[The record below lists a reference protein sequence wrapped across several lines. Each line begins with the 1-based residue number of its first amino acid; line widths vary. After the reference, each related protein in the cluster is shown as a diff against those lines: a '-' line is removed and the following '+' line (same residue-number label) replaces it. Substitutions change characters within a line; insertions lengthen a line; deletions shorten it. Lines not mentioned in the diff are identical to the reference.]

1 MKYGYEEKSYKELIE
16 NYKVSGDKIVI
27 TFLDGTKNEILL
39 TKENERELL
48 SKMIKQAQERSESSA
63 LYIAKIRKKTLTNFV
78 TIIMGGI
85 LLDFAIVSATTAGN
99 SIFMGNVTESIAAIL
114 GSITGVCLVIGGIQ
128 YSFNDEI
135 EELEKYNIYLS
146 IRDELEKCISD
157 FDLFSGVEKMTE
169 KFNIN
174 TLDEYTLEDLIQISN
189 NLKRYK
195 EISSMPLTQ
204 VSEQAIEQSDEG
216 KQIVLQKN

>member
-114 GSITGVCLVIGGIQ
+114 GSITGLCIVIGGIQ

>member
-114 GSITGVCLVIGGIQ
+114 GSITGVCIVIGGIQ